1 MINGIGTDILDIR
14 RFERL
19 YLNWGNRLLS
29 RLFNK
34 NEIPSYSSKKKF
46 IQSLAG
52 KFAAKEAIS
61 KAFGTGIGS
70 VIGFKDIKILKNKN
84 GAPTASI
91 DNINDKIIH
100 ISISHSDYYAIAFAI
115 LEKKWMIQFLGK

>member
-19 YLNWGNRLLS
+19 YLNWGNRLVS

-115 LEKKWMIQFLGK
+115 LEKKWMIQFLEK

>member
-19 YLNWGNRLLS
+19 YLNWGNRLVS

-34 NEIPSYSSKKKF
+34 NEIPSYYSKKKF

-91 DNINDKIIH
+91 DNINDKVIH

>member
-19 YLNWGNRLLS
+19 YLNWGNRLVS

-34 NEIPSYSSKKKF
+34 NEIPSYSSRKKF

>member
-19 YLNWGNRLLS
+19 YLNWGNRLVS

-61 KAFGTGIGS
+61 KAFGTWIGS

-115 LEKKWMIQFLGK
+115 LEKKWMIQFLEK

>member
-19 YLNWGNRLLS
+19 YLNWGNRLVS

-91 DNINDKIIH
+91 DNINDKVIH

>member
-91 DNINDKIIH
+91 DNINDKVIH
-100 ISISHSDYYAIAFAI
+100 ISISHSDYYAIAFAS
-115 LEKKWMIQFLGK
+115 LEKKWMIQFLEK

>member
-19 YLNWGNRLLS
+19 YLNWGNRLVS

-70 VIGFKDIKILKNKN
+70 VIWFKDIKILKNKN

>member
-34 NEIPSYSSKKKF
+34 NEIPSYSSKKY
-46 IQSLAG
+46 L
-52 KFAAKEAIS
+52 KE
-61 KAFGTGIGS
+61 KPYTLL
-70 VIGFKDIKILKNKN
+70 KI
-84 GAPTASI
+84 
-91 DNINDKIIH
+91 
-100 ISISHSDYYAIAFAI
+100 
-115 LEKKWMIQFLGK
+115 

>member
-19 YLNWGNRLLS
+19 YLNWGNRLVS

-115 LEKKWMIQFLGK
+115 LEKKLMIQFLEK

>member
-115 LEKKWMIQFLGK
+115 LEKKWMIQFLEK

>member
-19 YLNWGNRLLS
+19 YLNWGNRLVS

-46 IQSLAG
+46 IQRLAG

-115 LEKKWMIQFLGK
+115 LEKKWMIQFLEK

>member
-91 DNINDKIIH
+91 DNINDKVIH

-115 LEKKWMIQFLGK
+115 LEKKWMIQFLEK

>member
-19 YLNWGNRLLS
+19 YLNWGNRLVS

-70 VIGFKDIKILKNKN
+70 VIGFKDIKILKNRN

-91 DNINDKIIH
+91 DNINDKVIH

>member
-14 RFERL
+14 WFERL

-115 LEKKWMIQFLGK
+115 LEKKWMIQFLEK

>member
-1 MINGIGTDILDIR
+1 MLMIKGIGTDILDIR

-19 YLNWGNRLLS
+19 HLTWGNKLVEK
-29 RLFNK
+29 LFN
-34 NEIPSYSSKKKF
+34 NDEVPSFSSNKKF

-70 VIGFKDIKILKNKN
+70 HISFKDIKILKDKK
-84 GAPTASI
+84 GKPVASI
-91 DNINDKIIH
+91 KKLNLEDSIH
-100 ISISHSDYYAIAFAI
+100 ISISHSNDYAVAFAVV
-115 LEKKWMIQFLGK
+115 EET

>member
-61 KAFGTGIGS
+61 IAFGTWIGS

-91 DNINDKIIH
+91 DNINDKVIH

>member
-34 NEIPSYSSKKKF
+34 NEIPSYSSRKKF
-46 IQSLAG
+46 IQSLAA
-52 KFAAKEAIS
+52 KFAAKVAIS

-115 LEKKWMIQFLGK
+115 LEKK

>member
-19 YLNWGNRLLS
+19 YLNWGNRLVS

-70 VIGFKDIKILKNKN
+70 VIGFKDIKILKNRN

-91 DNINDKIIH
+91 DNINDKVIH

-115 LEKKWMIQFLGK
+115 LEKKWMIQFLEK

>member
-91 DNINDKIIH
+91 DNINDN
-100 ISISHSDYYAIAFAI
+100 
-115 LEKKWMIQFLGK
+115 

>member
-91 DNINDKIIH
+91 DNINDKVIH

>member
-19 YLNWGNRLLS
+19 YLNWGNRLVS